1 MTDNDN
7 APGPWYKQPW
17 LWFILS
23 PIIAVVFYGTFYL
36 YLSIITHDGI
46 VKDDYYKVARGHL
59 VDKSKSAE
67 AIALGT
73 SGQLKLDNQTGDL
86 MLAFQSKEEYRPE
99 FLKLSIIHPTHQ
111 QYDQIILLKRIPQT
125 QAYTG
130 NLKSTLQ
137 GKRYLILEDENK
149 AWNLRAEAHP
159 PYDQNTIEF
168 KPAHEQ

>member
-67 AIALGT
+67 AIALGA
-73 SGQLKLDNQTGDL
+73 SGQLNLDNQTGDL
-86 MLAFQSKEEYRPE
+86 MLAFQSNDDYRPD

-111 QYDQIILLKRIPQT
+111 QYDQSILLKLIPNT
-125 QAYTG
+125 KAYTG